1 MSTMDT
7 TTKKNGFAFIFV
19 STLMGRRVVDL
30 EGRAIGRVVDV
41 VAATSEMY
49 PLVKGLVVRERAPRG
64 RRRVAAITGTT
75 LRTLAGGGPLR
86 LDPATLR
93 DLDLGTTG
101 FLVRDWLLD
110 QQIVDV
116 QGAKVERV
124 NDVHL
129 LVTDRAWIVHVD
141 VGFAGILRRL
151 GVGGAARWIW
161 RLTGRTYPE
170 DLISWKFVQ
179 PLAEHEEVGR
189 PIRLK
194 VEHAQIRNLHPGEI
208 ADILEELG
216 RDERAMILHSLG
228 PEAAADALEETE
240 DGVQS
245 EVIAELEPSM
255 AADILEEM
263 DPGEAADILTSLP
276 DAHSEEIIAAV
287 EPTERAQLEA
297 LIEFEEK
304 TAAGLMTPEFVSVLP
319 DATVASTME
328 ELRRQAA
335 EIESIYYIYVLDAER
350 TLLGV
355 TTLRRLLRV
364 GPEERIGDFMETRLV
379 TVHPEDSPRVV
390 AEAFQKYSFLACPVV
405 DQGMHMMG
413 VILVKHAF
421 DDLLP
426 EFRRE
431 ARA

>member
-1 MSTMDT
+1 MTPTAKHDA
-7 TTKKNGFAFIFV
+7 FAFLFV
-19 STLMGRRVVDL
+19 STLMGRRVIDL
-30 EGRAIGRVVDV
+30 EGHRIGRVVDIL
-41 VAATSEMY
+41 ATTSEMY
-49 PLVKGLVVRERAPRG
+49 PLVRGLVVRERTPRG
-64 RRRVAAITGTT
+64 RRRVIAVTGTA
-75 LRTLAGGGPLR
+75 LRALTTGRPLR
-86 LDPATLR
+86 LDPAHLQ
-93 DLDLGTTG
+93 DLDLGSTG

-151 GVGGAARWIW
+151 GVEGAVRRIW
-161 RLTGRTYPE
+161 RLTGRPFPE

-194 VEHAQIRNLHPGEI
+194 VEHAQIRDLHPGEI

-240 DGVQS
+240 DEVQAA
-245 EVIAELEPSM
+245 VFAELEPEM

-276 DAHSEEIIAAV
+276 DAQSEEIIAAV
-287 EPTERAQLEA
+287 EPHERAQIEQ
-297 LIEFEEK
+297 LIEYEEK
-304 TAAGLMTPEFVSVLP
+304 TAAGLMTPEFVAVSP
-319 DATVASTME
+319 DATVAATMD
-328 ELRRQAA
+328 ELRRLAA

-350 TLLGV
+350 KLLGV

-379 TVHPEDSPRVV
+379 TVHPEDNPRVV

-405 DQGMHMMG
+405 DEEMHMMG

-426 EFRRE
+426 ELRRE